1 MKRLL
6 LSAIFCLVVASL
18 VGCAHT
24 STARNPQPP
33 VQTQAATLSSDIID
47 EVVQRWL
54 ESMLQFGPV
63 ATATEPPL
71 VGYCGVKS
79 LCREH
84 LEMGLFDRA
93 IEFYGPRTGKLRL
106 VMANK
111 ETATATGK
119 NSAWKYA
126 IYGEVSSMK
135 ETDAKGNAVVYYD
148 ICVYMKD
155 TATGELVWNSRERLS
170 VDIKRGNTGR

>member
-1 MKRLL
+1 MKRPL
-6 LSAIFCLVVASL
+6 LSTILCLVVASL
-18 VGCAHT
+18 AGCA
-24 STARNPQPP
+24 STTAARKPQPLG
-33 VQTQAATLSSDIID
+33 QTQTTTLSSDIID

-54 ESMLQFGPV
+54 ESMSQFGPV

-119 NSAWKYA
+119 NTAWKYA

-135 ETDAKGNAVVYYD
+135 ETDAKGNAIVYYD
-148 ICVYMKD
+148 IYVYMKD
-155 TATGELVWNSRERLS
+155 TATGELVWNSRDKLS